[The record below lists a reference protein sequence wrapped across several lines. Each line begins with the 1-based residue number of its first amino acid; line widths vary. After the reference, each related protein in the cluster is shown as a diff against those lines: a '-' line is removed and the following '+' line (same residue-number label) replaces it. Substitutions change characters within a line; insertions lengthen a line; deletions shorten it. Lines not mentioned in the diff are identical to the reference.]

1 MENTPSQLL
10 KRYQRLVE
18 VTHYLASKLELNP
31 LLDNIMKIAVELV
44 GAAQASVLLYDQN
57 TRQLY
62 FHATTNTAELPALQN
77 MRIPEE
83 SIAGWVALNRMPQI
97 VNHVEQDARHFD
109 KIDADLN
116 FQTTSLIAVPLVVQD
131 KLIGVLEAL
140 NKVEGQFNL
149 EDQEILLALGAQ
161 AAVAIENARLF
172 QQSDLVAEFVHE
184 LRTPLASVFT
194 ASYLLQRPEIAT
206 DQRIRLAQT
215 IHQETQRLNDLVTVF
230 LDLSSLESGRS
241 AVRLTSFDPRLVFDE
256 CLQVAQIKADEKSI
270 EMILVVP
277 EPLANLSADRDM
289 IKQALLNLLSNAVK
303 YNRAQGKVWLHALQ
317 KPDGLQIRIADT
329 GVGIPSDQIS
339 RLFTKFFRARNVED
353 DVPGTGLGL
362 SITRRIIEMHNG
374 QIQVESKIDT
384 GTTFVIWLPNA
395 PLAA

>member
-1 MENTPSQLL
+1 
-10 KRYQRLVE
+10 
-18 VTHYLASKLELNP
+18 
-31 LLDNIMKIAVELV
+31 
-44 GAAQASVLLYDQN
+44 
-57 TRQLY
+57 
-62 FHATTNTAELPALQN
+62 
-77 MRIPEE
+77 
-83 SIAGWVALNRMPQI
+83 
-97 VNHVEQDARHFD
+97 
-109 KIDADLN
+109 
-116 FQTTSLIAVPLVVQD
+116 VQD